1 VSSSTHHD
9 ILSDPRNVNRAL
21 QAKVEVVT
29 PASSVGES
37 KVAIKKPPVLSNIQ
51 EMSFGAGGA
60 IPGPITVTEAVDA
73 V

>member
-1 VSSSTHHD
+1 LSFRTHHD
-9 ILSDPRNVNRAL
+9 ILSDPRNENRAPH
-21 QAKVEVVT
+21 AKLEVVI

-51 EMSFGAGGA
+51 DISFGAGGA
-60 IPGPITVTEAVDA
+60 IPEPITVTEAVDA